1 MVPSGKYS
9 FGPNNGRLCV
19 KIEREGM
26 AKKMGHDL
34 RLEVADW
41 SADVTVDADNPA
53 NSSMTVKASTR
64 SLQVVE
70 WFGGVKPMTDGDKKD
85 IKKNI
90 DEKCIKDGNVS
101 FRSTS
106 VNPRG
111 NGALVSGDLTIN
123 GSTQPAQFDIQV
135 DSGLVKSVATIAQSH
150 FGIKPFSAFMGALKV
165 KDAVDI
171 EFEAKLPS

>member
-1 MVPSGKYS
+1 MVPSGTYT

-34 RLEVADW
+34 RLEVGSW
-41 SADVTVDADNPA
+41 SANVTVDADNPA
-53 NSSMTVKASTR
+53 NSQFTVNADTR

-85 IKKNI
+85 ILKNA
-90 DEKCIKDGNVS
+90 DKTVPNGNVS
-101 FRSTS
+101 FRSKS
-106 VNPRG
+106 VEATGSGGR
-111 NGALVSGDLTIN
+111 VTGDLTIN
-123 GSTQPAQFDIQV
+123 GATQPAQFDIQV
-135 DSGLVKSVATIAQSH
+135 DAGLARCTAQIQQSL

-165 KDAVDI
+165 KDVVEI
-171 EFEAKLPS
+171 EFEGKI

>member
-1 MVPSGKYS
+1 MVPSGTYK

-53 NSSMTVKASTR
+53 NSSMTVNADIR
-64 SLQVVE
+64 SFVVAE
-70 WFGGVKPMTDGDKKD
+70 WFGGVKPMTEGDKKD
-85 IKKNI
+85 IKKNA
-90 DEKCIKDGNVS
+90 EKTVPNGTVT
-101 FRSTS
+101 FRSKS
-106 VNPRG
+106 VQPTAD
-111 NGALVSGDLTIN
+111 GARVTGDLTIN

-135 DSGLVKSVATIAQSH
+135 DSGLVKSVATIGQSH